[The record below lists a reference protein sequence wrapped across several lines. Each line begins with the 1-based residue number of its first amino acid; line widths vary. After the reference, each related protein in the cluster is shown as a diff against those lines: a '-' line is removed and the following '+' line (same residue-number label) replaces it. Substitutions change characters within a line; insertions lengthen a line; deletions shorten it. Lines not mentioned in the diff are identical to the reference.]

1 MMKRKINT
9 LLLALGVFLVSSC
22 ELDYL
27 ENPNAVTESSTDA
40 DFLLNNIQ
48 LSFRN
53 IFLGVSD
60 SGQRL
65 TRMVNQGA
73 NTYETGYLPTDFDGL
88 WSNSYAGILAD
99 IKVLKKIAADKGF
112 KRHAGIAKT
121 LEAFTLMTLVDAFGS
136 IPYSEALDASNFNPK
151 ADDGAAVYAAALE
164 LLKSAKTD
172 FGGTATGTPNDYY
185 YANNYTRWTKLVNT
199 LMLKYHLN
207 RRLIDKAGSTS
218 AIAALITENQLIGVG
233 DEFTFKYGTSAN
245 DPDSRHPDYAGQAQA
260 GGGDYQST
268 FFMWHLT
275 EAKGFDDPRAK
286 YYFYRQVNANT
297 TSPSEMECITQFKPS
312 HYPEDMVFCLPGERG
327 FWGRDHLDNDGIPPD
342 GLKRT
347 LYGVYPAGYRFDN
360 NTPAAAGAADMATN
374 GAGILPILLPAFVD
388 FMLAESA
395 ITLGT
400 TGDAKALISSGITK
414 SMNFVRSWSLTTNQ
428 ASKITAFESA
438 TTFETNRNKYVT
450 AVAAQYDAATTE
462 SAKLNIM
469 GREYWIALYGNG
481 VEAYNLYRRT
491 GKPGGMQP
499 GLQPAVGNFPRSFI
513 YPSVYVNT
521 NSNAKQKA
529 DFKVKVF
536 WDNNPDGFIN

>member
-1 MMKRKINT
+1 MKRNIYT
-9 LLLALGVFLVSSC
+9 LLMALGVFLVSSC
-22 ELDYL
+22 KLDYL
-27 ENPNAVTESSTDA
+27 DNPNAVTENSTDA
-40 DFLLNNIQ
+40 NFLLNNIQ
-48 LSFRN
+48 LTFDDVFR
-53 IFLGVSD
+53 GVSD
-60 SGQRL
+60 TGQRL
-65 TRMVNQGA
+65 TRILNQGA
-73 NTYETGYLPTDFDGL
+73 NTYETAYTPTSYDGL
-88 WSNSYAGILAD
+88 WSTTYAGLLAD
-99 IKVLKKIAADKGF
+99 IKVLKKIAADRGF

-121 LEAFTLMTLVDAFGS
+121 LEAYSLMIMVDAFGS

-151 ADDGAAVYAAALE
+151 SDDGAAIYAAALE

-172 FGGTATGTPNDYY
+172 FSGTSTGTPNDYY

-207 RRLIDKAGSTS
+207 RRLIDKAGSTA
-218 AIAALITENQLIGVG
+218 AISALITENQLLGVG
-233 DEFTFKYGTSAN
+233 DEFTFKYGASAN
-245 DPDSRHPDYAGQAQA
+245 DPDSRHPDYAAQAQA

-286 YYFYRQVNANT
+286 YYFYRQVSVNT
-297 TSPSEMECITQFKPS
+297 TTSSEMDCISQFKPT

-327 FWGRDHLDNDGIPPD
+327 YWGRDHLDNDGIPPD

-347 LYGVYPAGYRFDN
+347 LFGVYPAGYRFDN

-374 GAGILPILLPAFVD
+374 GAGISPMMLPAFVD
-388 FMLAESA
+388 FMLAEAA

-400 TGDAKALISSGITK
+400 AGDPKALITSGITK
-414 SMNFVRSWSLTTNQ
+414 SINFVRSWSLTTNQ
-428 ASKITAFESA
+428 AAKINAFESA
-438 TTFETNRNKYVT
+438 TTFEANRTKYL
-450 AVAAQYDAATTE
+450 AAIAAKYDAATTE
-462 SAKLNIM
+462 TAKMNLL

-491 GKPGGMQP
+491 GQPSGMQP
-499 GLQPAVGNFPRSFI
+499 GLNPAVGNFPRSFI

-536 WDNNPDGFIN
+536 WDNNPDGFIF